1 LILDAQPAVSVR
13 NVTKVFGA
21 GETRVQSLAGINLD
35 VARGEFVAVMGPSGS
50 GKSTL
55 LHLIGAL
62 DVPTSGTIRVG
73 PDDLSALDDDCLTL
87 LRRRRIGFVFQAFN
101 LLDVLTALE
110 NVALPLELDGQ
121 ADVVE
126 RASDALALVGL
137 GARRSHLPGQLSGG
151 EQQRVAIARALVINP
166 LLLLADEPTGN
177 LDSTSGDQ
185 VMSLLRTLADER
197 RQTIVIV
204 THDAGHAALSDRL
217 VRLRDGQVVD
227 EQTLAK
233 PSEES

>member
-1 LILDAQPAVSVR
+1 
-13 NVTKVFGA
+13 VTKVFGA
-21 GETRVQSLAGINLD
+21 GEARVQSLSGINLD
-35 VARGEFVAVMGPSGS
+35 VARGEFVAIMGPSGS

-73 PDDLSALDDDCLTL
+73 ADDLSALDDDCLTL

-121 ADVVE
+121 ADAVE
-126 RASDALALVGL
+126 RANDALAHVGL

-217 VRLRDGQVVD
+217 VRLRDGQIVD

-233 PSEES
+233 PIERE